1 MIAGDA
7 SPEAAEAT
15 SVPQGRVRG
24 LRRRGLEAG
33 LRHVT
38 ALSAAASRRSAPA
51 ARQGGAAGKRA
62 CRDHRRPHR
71 RLVEGGEGEIMI
83 MYIHRVLIDAQSA
96 HLIHINVKTV
106 LYAHVDGSPTN
117 AIYVKYYMKQIKV
130 NAMNSNH
137 LRIPNTDL
145 YARTHACTHALTY
158 ITTHTHA
165 RTHARARTH
174 THARD

>member
-15 SVPQGRVRG
+15 PVPQGRVRG

-38 ALSAAASRRSAPA
+38 ALSAATSRRPAPA

-106 LYAHVDGSPTN
+106 LYAHVDDSL
-117 AIYVKYYMKQIKV
+117 MQF
-130 NAMNSNH
+130 MQLMQFMLS
-137 LRIPNTDL
+137 
-145 YARTHACTHALTY
+145 
-158 ITTHTHA
+158 IT
-165 RTHARARTH
+165 
-174 THARD
+174 